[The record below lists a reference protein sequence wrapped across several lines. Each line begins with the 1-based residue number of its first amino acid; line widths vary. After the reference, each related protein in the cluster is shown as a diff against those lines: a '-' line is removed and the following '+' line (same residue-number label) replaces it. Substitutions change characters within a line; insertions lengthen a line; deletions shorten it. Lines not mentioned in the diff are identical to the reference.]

1 VRIVVL
7 AASAAAVLALLLSL
21 QMVPGLLRTLPIER
35 RVRRTTL
42 RSVAGRAPAGVPAA
56 LLQLENEVQ
65 EGLAGD
71 RYALAVVARHM
82 LAAAHSCGVDPRVL
96 AAAAGPAGDLASP
109 AALMHAL
116 DRLEQAAE
124 LAGLPRPG

>member
-1 VRIVVL
+1 MRIVVL
-7 AASAAAVLALLLSL
+7 AATGAAVLALLLSL
-21 QMVPGLLRTLPIER
+21 QMVAGLLRTLPVER

-42 RSVAGRAPAGVPAA
+42 RSGAGRAPAALPAA

-82 LAAAHSCGVDPRVL
+82 LAAAHRCGVDPSVL
-96 AAAAGPAGDLASP
+96 AAAAGPEGDLASP
-109 AALMHAL
+109 AGLMQAL
-116 DRLEQAAE
+116 DRLEKAAE
-124 LAGLPRPG
+124 LPGLPGPL